1 MCIFIFLL
9 SIINGYFTLICIY
22 CCRTS
27 TNVITLDDEAESKG
41 KSQDSS
47 DSISVSSPCALLD
60 DTPADDYVHC
70 EKVEEST
77 PSPATSSNSVQK
89 VSNNKSR
96 KRPAS
101 HKHIS
106 EDVLEKSLL
115 TTMSLIKTHSESHI
129 PEKKAAVL
137 DAEDHFAQVVAA
149 TLRRLPPHASAL
161 GKVKIQEILF
171 NLEFPPC
178 PKPIDYTPQGYT
190 PPTFSA
196 PCNMPPYLKEFQ
208 EQ

>member
-1 MCIFIFLL
+1 M
-9 SIINGYFTLICIY
+9 
-22 CCRTS
+22 
-27 TNVITLDDEAESKG
+27 
-41 KSQDSS
+41 
-47 DSISVSSPCALLD
+47 
-60 DTPADDYVHC
+60 HC

-77 PSPATSSNSVQK
+77 PFPATSSNSVQK
-89 VSNNKSR
+89 AYNYNKS

-101 HKHIS
+101 QRHIS

-129 PEKKAAVL
+129 PEKKAVVL

-149 TLRRLPPHASAL
+149 ALRRLPPHASAL
-161 GKVKIQEILF
+161 AKVKIQEILF

-178 PKPIDYTPQGYT
+178 PQSIDYTPQGYT

-196 PCNMPPYLKEFQ
+196 PCSMPPYRKEFQ